1 MQNVT
6 LRLLQ
11 SHSNNSPIACINFIK
26 SHLTIETF
34 SNLCQD
40 IDLVSQ
46 EILIMDTRFRET
58 DQKQSNV
65 FTNILQPVRHS
76 TEHDI
81 VQAEIHSRKRLEYT
95 KVTILLND
103 IRLMAIFDWWETVR
117 EYIFQDIENQP
128 STPEHEST
136 ATNKSEEIMQFDL
149 KLNITDSEIIV
160 VEDASEWDSNAVIL
174 KVKFGKRVLG
184 YYKEWATENFP
195 LCFFRLNAK

>member
-6 LRLLQ
+6 LRLLH
-11 SHSNNSPIACINFIK
+11 SHSTKSPLACINFIK

-46 EILIMDTRFRET
+46 EILIMDTRFHGS
-58 DQKQSNV
+58 DQKQNNV

-76 TEHDI
+76 VEKDI

-103 IRLMAIFDWWETVR
+103 MRLMAIFDWWEKVR
-117 EYIFQDIENQP
+117 EYIFQDIENV
-128 STPEHEST
+128 SSSPEH
-136 ATNKSEEIMQFDL
+136 KSSPTRKIEENVQFDL

-160 VEDASEWDSNAVIL
+160 VEDASQWDSNAVIL
-174 KVKFGKRVLG
+174 KVIF
-184 YYKEWATENFP
+184 YKHRCSSN
-195 LCFFRLNAK
+195 